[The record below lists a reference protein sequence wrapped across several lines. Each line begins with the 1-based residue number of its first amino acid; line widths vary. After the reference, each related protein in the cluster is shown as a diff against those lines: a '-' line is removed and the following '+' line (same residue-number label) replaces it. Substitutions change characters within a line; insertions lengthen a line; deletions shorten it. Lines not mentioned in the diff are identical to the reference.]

1 MKFMDLLEQYKF
13 SLKTI
18 RVSMPIMSLVW
29 FIFAIVV
36 WIFYS
41 AIYWVGIIFAAIGIV
56 VLVMFFII
64 KNYLVKQ
71 INYMEKE
78 KNDNNHSESE

>member
-41 AIYWVGIIFAAIGIV
+41 AIYWVGIIVSSIGIV

>member
-18 RVSMPIMSLVW
+18 KVTMPIMSLVW
-29 FIFAIVV
+29 FIFAVVV

-64 KNYLVKQ
+64 KNYLVKR
-71 INYMEKE
+71 INYLENE
-78 KNDNNHSESE
+78 KNDNNHSESK

>member
-18 RVSMPIMSLVW
+18 RVSMPISAVIL
-29 FIFAIVV
+29 FIFGIVMSIV
-36 WIFYS
+36 YS
-41 AIYWVGIIFAAIGIV
+41 PVYWVGIIVSSIGIV